1 MNNLVEELVERVEVD
16 REEYSRIARG
26 LTVGVGIEGEGHVT
40 RAGQLHSYN
49 TLVVFKEAMSL
60 ISRLNQAPTNSQ
72 EWSPP
77 LVNLS
82 ISAGKFEEI
91 SGSTKSITSFFSPST
106 SSQQVPINK
115 KITED
120 DVPVEPVHQE
130 DDGEQVQERVKVQK
144 SPEVS
149 RTEQNSSKQESPVSR
164 TNIKSFFKQK
174 ALLSAASNDATVTKI
189 SCDDQ
194 GEKTPDR
201 AEEDQSDT
209 SKVRTVEDI
218 ANPVTTPTN
227 DTIHDVSKDV
237 TGDVEN
243 DICIDIA
250 ELIPSLSSYSPSL
263 LSLLPLKLRQAAKDR
278 VRLLREMENE
288 GIGGGLAKYLTKG
301 GGYVDNSED
310 LVPCKECSKMV
321 SPFSLP
327 EHLDYHYA
335 RSLAKD
341 CNEVGKR
348 KREGDRIE
356 DSRNKRRHS
365 DISQFFRK

>member
-60 ISRLNQAPTNSQ
+60 ISRLNQAPSTSQ

-120 DVPVEPVHQE
+120 DVPVYGQHHRNNDVTVLQQYGFVPVEPVHQE
-130 DDGEQVQERVKVQK
+130 DDGEQVQERDKVKK

-149 RTEQNSSKQESPVSR
+149 RTEQNSSKKESPVSR

-174 ALLSAASNDATVTKI
+174 ALLSAASNDATVTKNN
-189 SCDDQ
+189 SDDQ

-201 AEEDQSDT
+201 AEEYQSDT
-209 SKVRTVEDI
+209 NKVRTVEDI

-301 GGYVDNSED
+301 GGGDGGDDISED

-327 EHLDYHYA
+327 EH
-335 RSLAKD
+335 R
-341 CNEVGKR
+341 
-348 KREGDRIE
+348 
-356 DSRNKRRHS
+356 
-365 DISQFFRK
+365 